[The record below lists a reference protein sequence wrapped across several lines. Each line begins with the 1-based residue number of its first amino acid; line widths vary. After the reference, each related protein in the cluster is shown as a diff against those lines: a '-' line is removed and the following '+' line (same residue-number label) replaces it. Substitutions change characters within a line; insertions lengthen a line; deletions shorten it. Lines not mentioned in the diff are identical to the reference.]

1 MLEFS
6 PQDPSGYPEKSAWC
20 GIGAAGAKVME
31 EVLLL
36 APQAV
41 SVCAMNLD
49 ARFG

>member
-6 PQDPSGYPEKSAWC
+6 PQDPSGLSGKICLC

-49 ARFG
+49 AR